1 MREVREKEEEKKERK
16 REKNAKM
23 DIRVLRPEDIPHVQ
37 LANITNLPENYFC
50 KYYLYHAMS
59 WPQLSYVA
67 VDVCLL
73 LLLLLLLPLLLLLL
87 QGSKGL
93 ESGEMWKGEREK
105 EKIMLLHGDEEK
117 KNEKADASHILLCI
131 NVFFAQYIGPPSTNR
146 IIQVSRPPKTPY
158 DPPKIVGYVLAKME
172 EEPAD
177 GVQHGHITSL
187 SVMRTHRRLGLAEKL
202 MRQSRKHNTC
212 QSARNQTCFFFQFLI
227 LLKLDPTERAMAE
240 TFNAHYVSLHV
251 RVSNT
256 AALHLYRNTLGFTV
270 DKVEAKYYA
279 DGEDAYSMRI
289 ELADLKE
296 QLRDEEEE
304 IFGSSEGVDE
314 GEAVGSEGAGAG
326 AGEKA
331 KKQKVK
337 VGRGKG
343 VVDLVE
349 KNEAAAA

>member
-1 MREVREKEEEKKERK
+1 
-16 REKNAKM
+16 
-23 DIRVLRPEDIPHVQ
+23 
-37 LANITNLPENYFC
+37 
-50 KYYLYHAMS
+50 
-59 WPQLSYVA
+59 
-67 VDVCLL
+67 
-73 LLLLLLLPLLLLLL
+73 
-87 QGSKGL
+87 
-93 ESGEMWKGEREK
+93 
-105 EKIMLLHGDEEK
+105 
-117 KNEKADASHILLCI
+117 
-131 NVFFAQYIGPPSTNR
+131 
-146 IIQVSRPPKTPY
+146 
-158 DPPKIVGYVLAKME
+158 
-172 EEPAD
+172 
-177 GVQHGHITSL
+177 
-187 SVMRTHRRLGLAEKL
+187 
-202 MRQSRKHNTC
+202 
-212 QSARNQTCFFFQFLI
+212 
-227 LLKLDPTERAMAE
+227 MAE

-304 IFGSSEGVDE
+304 IFGSEGVDE
-314 GEAVGSEGAGAG
+314 GEAVGSEG

-349 KNEAAAA
+349 KNEAAATA